1 MDDSPDDPAATSAF
15 AVLNQRL
22 ELDFSFCPQSVKG
35 KTTIEIQ
42 PQSPKLREIQLNCR
56 QLKPTRITV
65 KGVDAAFHYNDLY
78 DRLSLYP
85 STDIHQYHFPQNRL
99 RSHERG
105 EAEELVILLPEKMRI
120 KDLRLPGSP
129 EAMCETLE
137 VEIEY
142 TLDDFRDA
150 VHFVGVEDGD
160 MRYPHVYT
168 RNSSFPG
175 MASSLFPCV
184 DDGTTR
190 CNFDVSVRYPR
201 TMGDALCRNPRANG
215 QPQTN
220 GAHKADSVMSDS
232 DEDHNDLTEEEKALE
247 MSVIC
252 SGVLTDEVCCTLH

>member
-1 MDDSPDDPAATSAF
+1 MDDSADDATAATAF
-15 AVLNQRL
+15 SVLNQRL
-22 ELDFSFCPQSVKG
+22 ELDFSFCPQLVKG

-65 KGVDAAFHYNDLY
+65 RGVDAVFHYNDLY
-78 DRLSLYP
+78 DRLSLHP
-85 STDIHQYHFPQNRL
+85 STNIHQYHFPQNRL
-99 RSHERG
+99 RSHEKG
-105 EAEELVILLPEKMRI
+105 DAEELVVIVPENMCI
-120 KDLRLPGSP
+120 KDLRLPGST

-142 TLDDFRDA
+142 TLDVFRDA

-160 MRYPHVYT
+160 TRYPHVYT

-175 MASSLFPCV
+175 MASSLFPCI

-190 CNFDVSVRYPR
+190 CNFEVSVRYPR
-201 TMGDALCRNPRANG
+201 TLGDALAKSPRADG
-215 QPQTN
+215 ALQTN
-220 GAHKADSVMSDS
+220 GTSKADSVMSEPD
-232 DEDHNDLTEEEKALE
+232 DDHNDLTEEEKALE

-252 SGVLTDEVCCTLH
+252 SGLLTDEVSETVY